1 MSIHS
6 SLKNLAISETGFVFD
21 PYSGT
26 TFTVNPTGL
35 AVLTGLR
42 DGLST
47 NQIVE
52 SLKTNFDGATNES
65 RDDVVEFVQL
75 LRQHGLVPP
84 ELAPTTEKDSE
95 R

>member
-21 PYSGT
+21 PHSGA

-42 DGLST
+42 DGQST

-52 SLKTNFDGATNES
+52 SLKTAFDGATNES
-65 RDDVVEFVQL
+65 KDDVVEFVQL
-75 LRQHGLVPP
+75 LRQHGLVPADVA
-84 ELAPTTEKDSE
+84 LTTEKDIE